1 MKQLFRRL
9 KWFPAL
15 HPSRQKAVPL
25 QTTVKLPPMYLRYY
39 WLPPFSPPPGNS
51 GTNNSPRHNHFIHTH
66 TTMPV
71 LYTAMVGQEH
81 KMGIVIQTLIH
92 HLINE
97 LAYFHI
103 RLFNGTYIFGGHPFV
118 LMPCMVSMDRI
129 EKDQGRTV
137 PVFH

>member
-1 MKQLFRRL
+1 MVSGTSPVQAEGCSTPNNRKITADVF
-9 KWFPAL
+9 
-15 HPSRQKAVPL
+15 
-25 QTTVKLPPMYLRYY
+25 TVLLASSI
-39 WLPPFSPPPGNS
+39 LTPPGNS

-81 KMGIVIQTLIH
+81 KMGIVIQTLLP
-92 HLINE
+92 HLVNE